1 MDTPPAIPPSF
12 IFSASSLQDYVDC
25 PRRFQLRY
33 LQHCD
38 WPAVETEPVAL
49 TERHMERG
57 RDFHRLAHQRQLGI
71 SDDLLTAVAENAG
84 LGDWWTDFLASG
96 PAGLPPVR
104 RAEFALTIP
113 LAGYRL
119 GAKYDL
125 VAAGPGRAG
134 DRGLEDQHQAAA
146 GARPWSCACRR
157 ASTPS
162 CWPGPAAIWL
172 AWPPAR
178 RASGGQRRR
187 GPRGHRDGLLVH
199 RLPTPAGGLPLL
211 RGQPAGGRGL
221 PDAGSSPRSPQAPPA
236 RCSPAADERRCRFCV
251 YRSLCE
257 RQVDPASYD
266 DDEAD
271 PTEAAEI
278 ALDMEQIAEIVY

>member
-1 MDTPPAIPPSF
+1 MATPPAIPSSV

-57 RDFHRLAHQRQLGI
+57 REFHRLVHQQHLGI
-71 SDDLLTAVAENAG
+71 SDDLLTAVADNAG
-84 LGDWWTDFLASG
+84 LGDWWSDFLANG

-104 RAEFALTIP
+104 RAEFALTTP

-125 VAAGPGRAG
+125 VAAGPGRLVVVDWKTNIKRPPRAA
-134 DRGLEDQHQAAA
+134 LELRLQTRVYPFVLAQA
-146 GARPWSCACRR
+146 GASV
-157 ASTPS
+157 ASIVA
-162 CWPGPAAIWL
+162 PAAY
-172 AWPPAR
+172 APGVDPATIEMVYWFTGFPR
-178 RASGGQRRR
+178 QPEVFRYSAASMEED
-187 GPRGHRDGLLVH
+187 RDYLT
-199 RLPTPAGGLPLL
+199 RLISEIAANAAEPL
-211 RGQPAGGRGL
+211 
-221 PDAGSSPRSPQAPPA
+221 
-236 RCSPAADERRCRFCV
+236 SPAANERRCRFCV

-257 RQVDPASYD
+257 RQVDPAGYD
-266 DDEAD
+266 EEEAD
-271 PTEAAEI
+271 PPEAA
-278 ALDMEQIAEIVY
+278 ALSLDLEQIAEIVY